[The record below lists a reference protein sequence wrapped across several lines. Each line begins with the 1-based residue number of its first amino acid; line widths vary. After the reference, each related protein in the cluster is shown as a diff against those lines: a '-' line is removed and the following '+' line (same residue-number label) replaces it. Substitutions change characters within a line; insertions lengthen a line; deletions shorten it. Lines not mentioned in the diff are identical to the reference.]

1 MSIYI
6 SRSSQK
12 TDLTSR
18 FRDLKLKLISSNN
31 TFTISNESVKKYYD
45 HLLFITKE
53 FPNDVITGSIGLSLF
68 GLIHRDIG
76 DIDILIKDENRYS
89 KYINDSYGDD
99 EVKIENRLG
108 FIKFDFQK
116 GLFSRRKIYQ
126 VDFFKDL
133 GVNFIEFQ
141 FEGNNLKIQH
151 PLEILSA
158 KMGMTRNDKHYR
170 DLEVILYKFGC

>member
-6 SRSSQK
+6 SRSGYQ
-12 TDLTSR
+12 TDLTPR
-18 FRDLKLKLISSNN
+18 FRDLKLKLISSNDS
-31 TFTISNESVKKYYD
+31 FTVSDESVKKYYN

-53 FPNDVITGSIGLSLF
+53 FPNDVISGSVGLSLF
-68 GLIHRDIG
+68 GLITRDIG

-99 EVKIENRLG
+99 ETKIENRLG

-116 GLFSRRKIYQ
+116 GLFSRTKKYQ

-133 GVNFIEFQ
+133 GANFIEFQ
-141 FEGNNLKIQH
+141 FEGITLKIQH

-158 KMGMTRNDKHYR
+158 KMGMTRSHKHYR
-170 DLEVILYKFGC
+170 DLEVIFYKFGC